1 MRMSNHNNTS
11 THTVDGSKEE
21 KLIRS
26 RWSPDTNGGGWKKGT
41 RVQGDDKEEEKAVKA
56 QWSYNAGSVATKDF
70 AAFGYD
76 DEEEDEEEEN
86 NMWKNSIRPPADLEE
101 ASANEMEDETDRD
114 SMENSFAE
122 FSPSSP
128 KKALQLEEKV
138 ETPKFVPNPVV
149 PQIPDFKEPSK
160 EEEVYPSPKR
170 MHMEM
175 CGEIC
180 EREFKQMSLEAHSP
194 SVSLRYQKM
203 TSALEQSLS
212 ASHHKR
218 PSVRKAMRR
227 HSIGRMTRKE
237 SLRNSLRELDF

>member
-1 MRMSNHNNTS
+1 MSNNNNTS

-26 RWSPDTNGGGWKKGT
+26 RWSLNANGGGWKKGT

-56 QWSYNAGSVATKDF
+56 RWSYNAGPAATKEL

-76 DEEEDEEEEN
+76 DEEEDEEEEED
-86 NMWKNSIRPPADLEE
+86 NMWKNSRRSPPDLEE

-128 KKALQLEEKV
+128 KKTLQLEEKV

-149 PQIPDFKEPSK
+149 PQIPDFKESSK

-170 MHMEM
+170 MHMEL

-180 EREFKQMSLEAHSP
+180 EREFRQMSLEAYSP
-194 SVSLRYQKM
+194 SVSLRHRKM
-203 TSALEQSLS
+203 TSVLEQSLS